1 MASCGSYAEV
11 EWVVHKRSVVGAVVV
26 VVGEELWKAFE
37 DFQREAQQ
45 NSQREQESGNWKLE
59 EEVGEVEGG
68 HDPAHQLVVLAT
80 NELEIYKT
88 PDLVKVVEEANLYKA
103 ARPVTFQDGV
113 NQREGEG
120 EAPMLNRKNA
130 VNFAAQVHKH
140 VAWEHFHE
148 LLQKSANK
156 ADPG

>member
-59 EEVGEVEGG
+59 EEVGEVEGDMTL
-68 HDPAHQLVVLAT
+68 HT
-80 NELEIYKT
+80 
-88 PDLVKVVEEANLYKA
+88 
-103 ARPVTFQDGV
+103 
-113 NQREGEG
+113 
-120 EAPMLNRKNA
+120 
-130 VNFAAQVHKH
+130 
-140 VAWEHFHE
+140 
-148 LLQKSANK
+148 S
-156 ADPG
+156 

>member
-1 MASCGSYAEV
+1 MV
-11 EWVVHKRSVVGAVVV
+11 QKRSVVGAVVV

-59 EEVGEVEGG
+59 EEVGGVEGV
-68 HDPAHQLVVLAT
+68 HDPAHQLAVLAT

-103 ARPVTFQDGV
+103 VRPVTFQDGV
-113 NQREGEG
+113 NQREGE
-120 EAPMLNRKNA
+120 APMLNRKNA
-130 VNFAAQVHKH
+130 VNFSAQVHKH

>member
-1 MASCGSYAEV
+1 MV
-11 EWVVHKRSVVGAVVV
+11 QKRSVVGAV

-59 EEVGEVEGG
+59 EEVGEVEGE
-68 HDPAHQLVVLAT
+68 HDPAHQLAVLAT
-80 NELEIYKT
+80 NELQIYKT
-88 PDLVKVVEEANLYKA
+88 PDLVKVVEANLYKA

>member
-1 MASCGSYAEV
+1 MV
-11 EWVVHKRSVVGAVVV
+11 QKRSVVV

-59 EEVGEVEGG
+59 EEVGEVEGE
-68 HDPAHQLVVLAT
+68 HDPAHQLAVLAT

-88 PDLVKVVEEANLYKA
+88 PDLVKVVEANLYKA